1 VTAVALLAA
10 LIAAGGYGTANFV
23 GGLAS
28 RRQHAAVT
36 LLLSQ
41 GAAFGLVLVAALL
54 VAGVPGDLKLGAA
67 AGTLGFSGAACAYLC
82 FSLGRPVGVAA
93 VLLGTSS
100 AAVPVAAGLISG
112 ARPGP
117 VAMLGLV
124 IAAGA
129 VVVLGWPDQAR
140 TDTQAAMLAVV
151 GGAMFGAYHAVMSH
165 SDRGTGMWPL
175 VASQGVI
182 VGLAVVAVVALRV
195 RLRPAPAAKLSVA
208 DGAASTIA
216 TVAALAAVRT
226 GSLPSV
232 GMLIALAPAVTTVL
246 AWGVV
251 HERPEGRRA
260 AGLALAVAAIACLTV

>member
-1 VTAVALLAA
+1 MTAVALLAA
-10 LIAAGGYGTANFV
+10 LVAAGGYGAANFV

-28 RRQHAAVT
+28 RRQHAALT

-41 GAAFGLVLVAALL
+41 GTAFLMVLLAAAVTV
-54 VAGVPGDLKLGAA
+54 GVPGDLKLGAA
-67 AGTLGFSGAACAYLC
+67 AGTLGFTGAACAYLC

-93 VLLGTSS
+93 VLLGTAS

-140 TDTQAAMLAVV
+140 TDTQAAVLAVV

-165 SDRGTGMWPL
+165 SDRSTGLWPL

-182 VGLAVVAVVALRV
+182 VGLAAAAVIALRV
-195 RLRPAPAAKLSVA
+195 RLRPAPAGRLSVA

-216 TVAALAAVRT
+216 TMAALAAVRG

-232 GMLIALAPAVTTVL
+232 GMLIALSPAVTTVL

-251 HERPEGRRA
+251 HERLQGRRA